1 MKNIVKEKVMTEK
14 NKAEQDYMCEKM
26 EGYCVNSG
34 IMCCYAEI
42 DDDGDVYCVL
52 EEDTNNKQRQ

>member
-1 MKNIVKEKVMTEK
+1 MTEK

-42 DDDGDVYCVL
+42 DDNGDVYCAL
-52 EEDTNNKQRQ
+52 EEDSADNE

>member
-26 EGYCVNSG
+26 EGYCVEK
-34 IMCCYAEI
+34 IKFLIVM
-42 DDDGDVYCVL
+42 
-52 EEDTNNKQRQ
+52 

>member
-1 MKNIVKEKVMTEK
+1 MTEK
-14 NKAEQDYMCEKM
+14 NRAEQEYMCTVM

-42 DDDGDVYCVL
+42 DDEGNVYCVL
-52 EEDTNNKQRQ
+52 EENTDEEE

>member
-1 MKNIVKEKVMTEK
+1 MTKEDIKT
-14 NKAEQDYMCEKM
+14 EQDYMCGVM

-42 DDDGDVYCVL
+42 DENDNVYCVL
-52 EEDTNNKQRQ
+52 EKDTDGE